1 MRINAD
7 LPDDRF
13 NWCDALEL
21 LLPVILSLLGT
32 KKREV
37 GDWNS
42 EVNLE
47 QNSWVFLLHNLYQF
61 VINMSYILSL
71 FFFEPVFFLQL
82 QDYSLQS
89 FLLSDSFHI

>member
-32 KKREV
+32 KKRREV

-47 QNSWVFLLHNLYQF
+47 QKLVVFIAQF
-61 VINMSYILSL
+61 VSICYKYVVHIITI
-71 FFFEPVFFLQL
+71 FL
-82 QDYSLQS
+82 
-89 FLLSDSFHI
+89 

>member
-47 QNSWVFLLHNLYQF
+47 QNSWVFFIAQF
-61 VINMSYILSL
+61 VSICYKYVVHII
-71 FFFEPVFFLQL
+71 PIFL
-82 QDYSLQS
+82 
-89 FLLSDSFHI
+89 